1 MSSEPRPYPTYAP
14 DPPSRFRWVPPLC
27 LGIALGGLIGCVAT
41 FAVLEL
47 GKQSRSSELV
57 VERFNTSQVMNA
69 VPGTGNVTF
78 TGDTTSHLGRYSG
91 GRSDSGSA
99 VHRRM
104 QIQGSLPKGT
114 DAGTFAQLIA
124 AQIDAELSRL
134 GAFKSGGSTM
144 SDSGG
149 NVARETRE
157 TSYYTRDGRRG
168 CFDLDLTVRDGR
180 VEGTLILTE
189 GR

>member
-1 MSSEPRPYPTYAP
+1 
-14 DPPSRFRWVPPLC
+14 LC
-27 LGIALGGLIGCVAT
+27 LGVAAGGLIGCLAT

-47 GKQSRSSELV
+47 GKRARSSELAA
-57 VERFNTSQVMNA
+57 ERFSISNVLNA

-78 TGDTTSHLGRYSG
+78 TGDTTNELGQYYG
-91 GRSDSGSA
+91 GRSASGSA

-114 DAGTFAQLIA
+114 AAGTFAQQLA
-124 AQIDAELSRL
+124 TQIDAELGRL
-134 GAFKSGGSTM
+134 GAFRSGGSTM

-157 TSYYTRDGRRG
+157 ISYYTRDGRRG
-168 CFDLDLTVRDGR
+168 CLDLDLVVRDGR
-180 VEGTLILTE
+180 VEGTLIITE